1 MDATAETIRQC
12 SDRPPSGAE
21 AKPQVVMLHG
31 MFGGSADWDKVAGQ
45 LADEWPVHILA
56 MPVFETPRGVCG
68 LENLL
73 SFLIDWLDR
82 RGIERAVLVGNSLGG
97 HIALLAALRYPERV
111 IELVLTGS
119 AGLLERGFDRKV
131 PRRPGRD
138 WVRSRV
144 AEVFFDQAH
153 VTDQLLDEVS
163 AIIGNPRLALNIVRM
178 ARAAR
183 RSNLRDDLPRITCP
197 VTLIWGCQDEIT
209 PPEVAHEFARHLP
222 DAELHFIDNCG
233 HAPPIEKPAEFHR
246 ILRATLDQLVA

>member
-1 MDATAETIRQC
+1 MDATVDTIRQG
-12 SDRPPSGAE
+12 SDEAPSPAGE
-21 AKPQVVMLHG
+21 RPQVVMLHG
-31 MFGGSADWDKVAGQ
+31 MFGGSADWDVVARE
-45 LADEWPVHILA
+45 LAAEWPVHVLA

-82 RGIERAVLVGNSLGG
+82 RGIDRAILVGNSLGG
-97 HIALLAALRYPERV
+97 HIALLAALRCPERV
-111 IELVLTGS
+111 IGLVLTGS

-131 PRRPGRD
+131 PRRPNRN

-178 ARAAR
+178 ARSAR
-183 RSNLRDDLPRITCP
+183 RSNLRDELPRITCP
-197 VTLIWGCQDEIT
+197 VTLIWGCQDQIT
-209 PPEVAHEFARHLP
+209 PPGVAHEFARHLP
-222 DAELHFIDNCG
+222 NAELHFIDRCG

-246 ILRATLDQLVA
+246 ILQASLGQLVA